1 VPVAALTQAGK
12 RIRFRRG
19 VIVKKLLILFI
30 LTAIQTAASAAL
42 TFRVCEADGVTDFDY
57 RDIMV
62 GTKLTIITRSDS
74 NVPWDCGIFVD
85 LDYYLVGELTAR
97 GPYIE
102 PNDSHPYADWS
113 GSHFPAAGD
122 VADVIDCQDSI
133 HGFGFFCYC
142 GTDPE
147 PNDWY
152 ILDYSALDVG
162 DCNLTIYDK
171 QSTEPNFEP
180 NSVISF
186 HHVPTRDFYQPTVP
200 DPNVDPIVNF
210 ADYAVLADWWQQNC
224 GSPGG
229 CDGADLDDSNDVD
242 IEDLRLF
249 CDYWLEK
256 TE

>member
-1 VPVAALTQAGK
+1 MNKLVIL
-12 RIRFRRG
+12 G
-19 VIVKKLLILFI
+19 VF
-30 LTAIQTAASAAL
+30 TAMSISTLATAAIKV
-42 TFRVCEADGVTDFDY
+42 RVCEADGSTPFDY

-62 GTKLTIITRSDS
+62 GTKLTIIGSS
-74 NVPWDCGIFVD
+74 ESPVPWDCGIFVG

-97 GPYIE
+97 GPLIL
-102 PNDSHPYADWS
+102 PPPYLDWS

-122 VADVIDCQDSI
+122 ASVVWDWEDQV

-142 GTDPE
+142 GIDPE

-152 ILDYSALDVG
+152 ILDYTALDVG
-162 DCNLTIYDK
+162 DCNVIIYDK
-171 QSTEPNFEP
+171 QSMEPTFEP

-186 HHVPTRDFYQPTVP
+186 YHVPTRDFYQPAVP

-210 ADYAVLADWWQQNC
+210 KDFTILAGWWQQNC

-229 CDGADLDDSNDVD
+229 CGGADLDDSSNVD

-256 TE
+256 TEY